1 MEHVGID
8 LGGRKSRVCVRS
20 AQGEILEERTVATEL
35 IGPYMAKRP
44 PSRVILETCAE
55 AFWVADSV
63 KALAPVHD
71 VRVVPSTLAPALGV
85 GARRMKNDTRDAR
98 ALSEA
103 SSRIELPSV
112 YIKRLPA
119 RQAQSLGV
127 ARGALVRARV
137 LLINNVRGWM
147 RQSLIRVA
155 TGATSSFP
163 KRLREHLAK
172 DPSGCPPFI
181 ESMLA
186 AIDAMTLQI
195 AVLDT
200 QVRALA
206 NRDPIC
212 QRLMT
217 APVGPNTAVAVMAT
231 VDSIDRFDS
240 AHRFEAFL
248 GLTPGENSSSER
260 QRTTGITKAGS
271 SRVRKLLV
279 QCCWS
284 MLRTKPDDPVSRW
297 GRALA
302 ERRGNRIAIV
312 AMARRLAGIL
322 WAMWKKGTNYDPNY
336 IAKQKRPA
344 PSSSSPSASSEN

>member
-8 LGGRKSRVCVRS
+8 LGGRKSRVCVRT
-20 AQGEILEERTVATEL
+20 AQGEILEERTVATES
-35 IGPYMAKRP
+35 IAPYLAKRP

-55 AFWVADSV
+55 AFCVADYV

-103 SSRIELPSV
+103 STRIELQSV
-112 YIKRLPA
+112 HIKRLPA
-119 RQAQSLGV
+119 REAQSLC
-127 ARGALVRARV
+127 ASREALVRARV

-155 TGATSSFP
+155 TGATYSFP
-163 KRLREHLAK
+163 KRLREYLEK
-172 DPSGCPPFI
+172 DPNGYPSFI
-181 ESMLA
+181 DPMLSA
-186 AIDAMTLQI
+186 VDALTSQIDALT
-195 AVLDT
+195 A
-200 QVRALA
+200 QVRARA
-206 NRDPIC
+206 QHDPIC
-212 QRLMT
+212 RRLMT
-217 APVGPNTAVAVMAT
+217 APIGPNTAVALMAT
-231 VDSIDRFDS
+231 IDSIDRFDS

-271 SRVRKLLV
+271 SRVRRLLV

-284 MLRTKPDDPVSRW
+284 MLRTKPDDPVSVW
-297 GRALA
+297 AKALA
-302 ERRGNRIAIV
+302 ERRGKRIAIV

-322 WAMWKKGTNYDPNY
+322 WAMWKRQTDYDPNY
-336 IAKQKRPA
+336 IAKQKQSA
-344 PSSSSPSASSEN
+344 PTSQDSPLPT